1 MSISFIVPAL
11 ESDILEG
18 YLFDYSVDS
27 IYKEI
32 LRKGDNSE
40 IILIMKC
47 EKENE
52 DGIREEM
59 AQRYKG
65 VVRCHFSNGNR
76 SEARNLGVEHAKSN
90 YLTFVDADTK
100 IGENFISMT
109 EEAFEKGYAY
119 ICNSTRPLEEEQ
131 LNKTRLLLYARF
143 MGLNQWFLTKAG
155 VCRPYGFCMS
165 VKKDI
170 CEKIKT
176 DGEIFKK
183 KLAGHGEDSVFG
195 SEYGPYCRNHGW
207 KGKYESYRSFDKKT
221 AERMRVKTSFRGWY
235 KEGFWRGGVRMIV
248 NTFIV
253 PLPFIKRPLIGNWRE
268 KKKDDSAPYGNKF

>member
-18 YLFDYSVDS
+18 YLFDYSVNS

-76 SEARNLGVEHAKSN
+76 SEARNLGAEHAKNN

-100 IGENFISMT
+100 IGEKFISMT

-119 ICNSTRPLEEEQ
+119 VNNSIRPLEKERAD
-131 LNKTRLLLYARF
+131 KTRLLLYGRF

-155 VCRPYGFCMS
+155 ICRPYGFCMS
-165 VKKDI
+165 VRKDI
-170 CEKIKT
+170 CEKVKV
-176 DGEIFKK
+176 DGEMFMK
-183 KLAGHGEDSVFG
+183 KLAGHGEDSEFG
-195 SEYGPYCRNHGW
+195 SRYGLQCRKEGL
-207 KGKYESYRSFDKKT
+207 KGKYEGYRSFDKKI
-221 AERMRVKTSFRGWY
+221 AERMIVKTSFRGWY
-235 KEGFWRGGVRMIV
+235 KEGFWRGGVRMLV

-253 PLPFIKRPLIGNWRE
+253 PLIKRPLIGNWRE
-268 KKKDDSAPYGNKF
+268 LEKNDSDPYGNVAEG